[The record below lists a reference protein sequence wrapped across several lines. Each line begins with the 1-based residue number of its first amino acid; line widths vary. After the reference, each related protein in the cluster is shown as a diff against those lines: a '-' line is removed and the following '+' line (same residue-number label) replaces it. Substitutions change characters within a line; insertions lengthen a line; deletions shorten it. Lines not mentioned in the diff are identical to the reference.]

1 MLLYTWELKQNDGNE
16 LNLLTLQKNGQ
27 FFCNF
32 LVSRL
37 LENGLVLE
45 ICSELCKSPKS
56 NLGKLIML
64 TRGGDLIAVA

>member
-1 MLLYTWELKQNDGNE
+1 MLLYTWEFKQNDGNE

-45 ICSELCKSPKS
+45 IAVNFV
-56 NLGKLIML
+56 NL
-64 TRGGDLIAVA
+64 RNQF

>member
-1 MLLYTWELKQNDGNE
+1 MRLKAKRRQWIKFVN
-16 LNLLTLQKNGQ
+16 TAKNGQ
-27 FFCNF
+27 FFFNF

>member
-27 FFCNF
+27 FFSNF

-45 ICSELCKSPKS
+45 IAVNFV
-56 NLGKLIML
+56 NL
-64 TRGGDLIAVA
+64 RNQF